1 MAAKPGTQLYMKR
14 YITPLLIIAILGF
27 IGWQYFRIDQ
37 GGILLSEDIR
47 AKHPG
52 WTMTSKPVIKE
63 FNFKMDGFELPLT
76 IIAHTAADSQ
86 GVVHFVDFTLSRKPS
101 PARLK
106 MESLSFGTIC
116 CTIAGGYGRYSTFE
130 TLQISGNFE
139 ATKNLIYKVGA
150 QGILI
155 QLKSNGEL
163 EPQTTTSE
171 PGTYSW
177 KHGEYVKEKG
187 GE

>member
-1 MAAKPGTQLYMKR
+1 MKR
-14 YITPLLIIAILGF
+14 LFLPALILITLTL

-37 GGILLSEDIR
+37 GGILLSEDIK

-52 WTMTSKPVIKE
+52 WTMIRRPVIKE

-76 IIAHTAADSQ
+76 LTAHTAADSQ
-86 GVVHFVDFTLSRKPS
+86 GVVHIADFTLSRKPS

-106 MESLSFGTIC
+106 MEDLTFNTTC
-116 CTIAGGYGRYSTFE
+116 CTVAGGYGRYNTFE

-139 ATKNLIYKVGA
+139 ATKNLIYKVGV

-155 QLKSNGEL
+155 ELKSNGEL
-163 EPQTTTSE
+163 VPQMTTSE

-177 KHGEYVKEKG
+177 KHGEYVKEKA
-187 GE
+187 EK